1 MTIKLEDM
9 STFPDSPP
17 IFKRMR
23 KYFEEHHHR
32 SRADVDRKKV
42 PRFGGGFFF
51 LVNDAGHVAAINNTK
66 LSPRGV
72 KMFMQSALFGK
83 DHYLYGY
90 PKPVLT
96 Q

>member
-1 MTIKLEDM
+1 MM
-9 STFPDSPP
+9 
-17 IFKRMR
+17 MMMMM
-23 KYFEEHHHR
+23 HHHH

-42 PRFGGGFFF
+42 PRFG
-51 LVNDAGHVAAINNTK
+51 VNDAGHLAAINNTK